1 MIEQTRPE
9 EDFSFVKGSGAYPT
23 VEVDAQSLEEAG
35 IDFYLDEVC
44 KALEPI
50 KGNKRPT
57 TIYVLETPSYNF
69 GKAGLSYFI
78 GVAGTDKSL
87 ALVSDHF
94 KGLDGVSSRFSEY
107 IPASRAS
114 KVVHVEMGEIWVPHE
129 EGAWIAFSS
138 TEQPVLEDLSEEDI
152 EVDEFDI
159 PDLFNDMQSNDFDEI
174 EKVTKPLRVRAARKD
189 ASVGSVRKTI
199 ERIFGL
205 PKGSVLLCGPD
216 RVSLR
221 SDARIGTLRKRWEDQ
236 A

>member
-1 MIEQTRPE
+1 VIEKIRPE
-9 EDFSFVKGSGAYPT
+9 EDFSFVKGSGAFPT

-57 TIYVLETPSYNF
+57 TIYVLESPSFNF
-69 GKAGLSYFI
+69 GQAGHSYFI
-78 GVAGTDKSL
+78 GVAGTEKSL
-87 ALVSDHF
+87 ALVGDHF
-94 KGLDGVSSRFSEY
+94 KSLDGVNSRYSEY

-114 KVVHVEMGEIWVPHE
+114 KAVHVEMGEIWVPHE
-129 EGAWIAFSS
+129 EDSWIAFSF
-138 TEQPVLEDLSEEDI
+138 TEQPVLEDSSEEDI

-159 PDLFNDMQSNDFDEI
+159 ADLLNEMQSNDLEEI

-205 PKGSVLLCGPD
+205 PEGSVLLCGPD
-216 RVSLR
+216 RVVLR
-221 SDARIGTLRKRWEDQ
+221 SDARIGTLRKRWE
-236 A
+236 